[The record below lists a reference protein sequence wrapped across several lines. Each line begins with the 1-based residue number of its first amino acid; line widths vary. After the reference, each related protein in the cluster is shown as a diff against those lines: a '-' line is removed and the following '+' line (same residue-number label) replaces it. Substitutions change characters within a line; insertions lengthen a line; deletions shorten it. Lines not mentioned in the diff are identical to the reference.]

1 MIARRIA
8 DAIREQNWFTFII
21 EILIVV
27 IGIFLGLHVSEWNEE
42 RQAREEE
49 KRLVSQ
55 LQIELDAAIE
65 GKETWVQST
74 ETWWRTLVS
83 AVEIVQSAGPEMTLN
98 TEQCQSIRAYYLIVR
113 TRSRFA
119 PADFGATD

>member
-1 MIARRIA
+1 MIIRRVA
-8 DAIREQNWFTFII
+8 DAIREQNWFTVII
-21 EILIVV
+21 EVLIVV
-27 IGIFLGLHVSEWNEE
+27 IGIFLGLQVSEWNEE

-55 LQIELDAAIE
+55 LQIELDAATE
-65 GKETWVQST
+65 AKETWVQST

-98 TEQCQSIRAYYLIVR
+98 TKQCQSIWAYYLIVR

-119 PADFGATD
+119 PAHAGATD